1 MTRAIAD
8 PALQS
13 GHVEQNQNTAAIIAA
28 QGGDEAEGRV
38 AYALDDPATL
48 TGTYLT

>member
-38 AYALDDPATL
+38 AYALETPL
-48 TGTYLT
+48 R